1 MKGLILKDLFAL
13 SGYAKQY
20 VIALAFM
27 VLWSVMMENA
37 SFIVM
42 YLTLLG
48 SMLVL
53 TSITMDEAVSFSRFA
68 LTMPVSVKKLIGAKY
83 MLLLITMGVGTAVSI
98 LFNLLIP
105 LLKGGAVS
113 RIEWEA
119 YLVVPAVYLAINA
132 FTLPAVFKMGAEKGR
147 YAYLIVMMVF
157 GFGIIGAIKIF
168 NLPPSFFNKIEE
180 MPGAVLGAV
189 VGGASM
195 ALLAVSYL
203 VSVKMVGKKE
213 W

>member
-68 LTMPVSVKKLIGAKY
+68 LTMPDRKSV
-83 MLLLITMGVGTAVSI
+83 V
-98 LFNLLIP
+98 
-105 LLKGGAVS
+105 
-113 RIEWEA
+113 
-119 YLVVPAVYLAINA
+119 
-132 FTLPAVFKMGAEKGR
+132 
-147 YAYLIVMMVF
+147 
-157 GFGIIGAIKIF
+157 
-168 NLPPSFFNKIEE
+168 
-180 MPGAVLGAV
+180 
-189 VGGASM
+189 
-195 ALLAVSYL
+195 
-203 VSVKMVGKKE
+203 
-213 W
+213 